1 MHRQAKGSISLSNA
15 LTEEV
20 IYSIA
25 DGFAGGRFSTLDF
38 VEKLKTLA
46 PAIWSELLTTYGDGG
61 KGVGRHY
68 SAYSRVAH
76 SLQNL
81 LKDQR
86 IFKLDYEPAPEG
98 YGSPVIRYWT
108 TDPNN
113 SGQLFPDEIGEDAG
127 YPEGAATRV
136 TVNKYERSI
145 AARKAC
151 IEHHGSSCAACK
163 IDMGKVYGSRGQ
175 GFIHV
180 HHLKPLSEIGEKYT
194 VDPIK
199 DLIPVCPNCHAIIH
213 RAEPMLAIE
222 ELVELLAGTTD

>member
-1 MHRQAKGSISLSNA
+1 MSNA
-15 LTEEV
+15 LTEEI

-25 DGFAGGRFSTLDF
+25 DGFAGERFSTLDF
-38 VEKLKTLA
+38 VEKLQTFA
-46 PAIWSELLTTYGDGG
+46 PAVWSELLASYGAGG

-76 SLQNL
+76 ALQHL
-81 LKDQR
+81 LRDGR
-86 IFKLDYEPAPEG
+86 LFKLDYGAAPEG

-113 SGQLFPDEIGEDAG
+113 VGQLYPDEIGEDLG

-136 TVNKYERSI
+136 MVNKYERSS

-151 IEHHGSSCAACK
+151 IEHHGTRCAACK
-163 IDMGKVYGSRGQ
+163 IDLGEIYGSRGQ

-180 HHLKPLSEIGEKYT
+180 HHLKPLSEIGERYT
-194 VDPIK
+194 VDPIN
-199 DLIPVCPNCHAIIH
+199 DLVPVCPNCHAIVH
-213 RAEPMLAIE
+213 RAEPMLAIG
-222 ELVELLAGTTD
+222 ELVELLAGTAD